1 MARCAV
7 KTRSLTRDFFTQD
20 GTGETIVAGTSIDT
34 KALAGA
40 ASLSTTAITAGA
52 EYAITGRTTVNLASL
67 NFKYQAGGNESTSST
82 LLFLSP
88 TGGRVIWARA
98 NRAWHGLCQAVD
110 LDDRGYTLHTIR
122 HATATHL
129 LEAGTSVR
137 YVQELLGHASLSTT
151 QRYTRPTEER
161 IKAVYRT
168 YHPRENEHY
177 RELDDEYREQ
187 AERLA
192 ATLLAGRAEY
202 DRTGRPYKQRK
213 KLLSLDQRSAS

>member
-1 MARCAV
+1 MLVLIREG
-7 KTRSLTRDFFTQD
+7 K
-20 GTGETIVAGTSIDT
+20 
-34 KALAGA
+34 GA
-40 ASLSTTAITAGA
+40 KDRFMPFSHRTAACLEGYLSTT
-52 EYAITGRTTVNLASL
+52 RTTAAARA
-67 NFKYQAGGNESTSST
+67 KRATRT

-137 YVQELLGHASLSTT
+137 CVQELLGHASLSTT

-192 ATLLAGRAEY
+192 APLLAGRAEY